1 MKKLLFLLAFL
12 FASNVFAADEWRRG
26 YVYNPASASGADIW
40 FGPGDRIEAGTAAR
54 GKTVWSQ
61 SGNVVRAVETGAV
74 ALRDGRSVALTATR
88 SITAASVFG
97 GVMMFANSPYGLAAA
112 LAIPYVIDWIAGDN
126 AENIR
131 INPAAPELQKKDNS
145 VCSVSPC
152 YEYQLR
158 SSFPF
163 TSPASKACSDGV
175 AQRNINSA
183 PWSYVGGTIS
193 GSGNQTYCDYQ
204 QYKDGAFEFNLHDL
218 MATRSLAPSPSLWEL
233 ASMADIAPYM
243 TNRLPSAQLVPYLL
257 DKGITFPATEESI
270 TGPSPALAPLPQ
282 SKLTTIYAEPAD
294 IVSPSV
300 TTPGN
305 PYGLPSNTPTVT
317 SSVTGS
323 QSLSPTST
331 SSSGPN
337 PSKTPH
343 PNVVTPTK
351 TETVSIYN
359 PTTDVTTSTTTKTQD
374 GAKQETVTNSTTN
387 ITNTTN
393 TSTAITNITNI
404 TTITNTTTNEIMDT
418 KTDTQDNPPPNPQTD
433 TQTNCEKNPDTIGC
447 AKFGDITN
455 PDLLNKETVAVTVG
469 TVAFN
474 GSAVCP
480 SPISFTALG
489 QSHAFSYTP
498 LCDRLAALRMLFL
511 AIAGFIAAW
520 IVVQALKV

>member
-1 MKKLLFLLAFL
+1 
-12 FASNVFAADEWRRG
+12 
-26 YVYNPASASGADIW
+26 
-40 FGPGDRIEAGTAAR
+40 
-54 GKTVWSQ
+54 
-61 SGNVVRAVETGAV
+61 
-74 ALRDGRSVALTATR
+74 
-88 SITAASVFG
+88 
-97 GVMMFANSPYGLAAA
+97 
-112 LAIPYVIDWIAGDN
+112 
-126 AENIR
+126 
-131 INPAAPELQKKDNS
+131 
-145 VCSVSPC
+145 
-152 YEYQLR
+152 
-158 SSFPF
+158 
-163 TSPASKACSDGV
+163 
-175 AQRNINSA
+175 
-183 PWSYVGGTIS
+183 
-193 GSGNQTYCDYQ
+193 
-204 QYKDGAFEFNLHDL
+204 
-218 MATRSLAPSPSLWEL
+218 
-233 ASMADIAPYM
+233 
-243 TNRLPSAQLVPYLL
+243 
-257 DKGITFPATEESI
+257 
-270 TGPSPALAPLPQ
+270 
-282 SKLTTIYAEPAD
+282 
-294 IVSPSV
+294 
-300 TTPGN
+300 
-305 PYGLPSNTPTVT
+305 
-317 SSVTGS
+317 
-323 QSLSPTST
+323 LSPTST